1 MSVIGF
7 NDMPFVDR
15 LHPPLSTV
23 RFPHYQLGTEAA
35 RLLIERIEG
44 GASPVKILFLA
55 PELVA
60 RGSTV
65 AIERSGAVPLRPTAR
80 RR

>member
-1 MSVIGF
+1 
-7 NDMPFVDR
+7 MPFIDR
-15 LHPPLSTV
+15 LRPPLSSV

-35 RLLIERIEG
+35 TLLIERIE
-44 GASPVKILFLA
+44 APDSPAKVLFLA

-65 AIERSGAVPLRPTAR
+65 PPAGGPRSGDTLPLHRAR
-80 RR
+80 GGA

>member
-1 MSVIGF
+1 
-7 NDMPFVDR
+7 MPFIDR
-15 LHPPLSTV
+15 LRPPLSSV

-35 RLLIERIEG
+35 ALLLERIE
-44 GASPVKILFLA
+44 AADSPVKILFLA

-65 AIERSGAVPLRPTAR
+65 PLAAAPPAGNTVPLRRPGR
-80 RR
+80 RRP